1 MLSVTE
7 NRVPVTGVTPPA
19 LKEALIRVAWPS
31 VAAIPPVASLGRI
44 LILSIALAPLGWFLM
59 LPFYF
64 RKILPFVGT
73 RYSLTNRRLMIQRG
87 LRAKTASQEIAL
99 ADIDDVVLHK
109 DANSYFFRSG
119 NLDIISK
126 GQVRMK
132 LAGVPEPEAF
142 RHAILNACMA
152 WVPDAAKK
160 WVHFIPA
167 KAPDGK

>member
-7 NRVPVTGVTPPA
+7 NRVPVTGVTPPQ
-19 LKEALIRVAWPS
+19 LKEAIIRVAWPS
-31 VAAIPPVASLGRI
+31 VASMPAVAGLGRM

-73 RYSLTNRRLMIQRG
+73 RYTLTNRRLMVQRG
-87 LRAKTASQEIAL
+87 LRAKTASQEVAL
-99 ADIDDVVLHK
+99 ADIDDVVIHK

-119 NLDIISK
+119 NLEIVSK

-167 KAPDGK
+167 KAAEGK